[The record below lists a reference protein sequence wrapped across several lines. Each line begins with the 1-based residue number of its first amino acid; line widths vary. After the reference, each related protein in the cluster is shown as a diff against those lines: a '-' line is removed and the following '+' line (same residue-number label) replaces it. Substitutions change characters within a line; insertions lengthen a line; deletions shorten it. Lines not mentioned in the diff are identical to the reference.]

1 MGSLITGKL
10 GATRQLES
18 GSGARGRAARRLRRK
33 GFGKA
38 AEKMALDAEELRL
51 KEKELQGT
59 GFRSAE
65 SEADLA
71 ALSKK
76 KSRAERAAASG
87 HRPSTEP
94 ATGEKLQQRLSLFE
108 EMKAA
113 RESGKDVQGFR
124 DRATGLGVTA
134 KGFESAVGKLPALQ
148 TPGAGPS
155 PTTPPATTPK
165 TAAPAPTTGG
175 LGFGDLGTATNPPA
189 ATPPAA
195 TPPAPTPTKLP
206 PPRNLHGGL
215 PTSLATSISKEYHD
229 ISSRMQRLLQ
239 TPGGKDLAEDPEAVK
254 SLEQR
259 LRRRT
264 NISVRDRLLDGEE
277 LDPLS
282 REGILLEEHY
292 RKFPL
297 DTTDPREVLT
307 RLRDKQD
314 REKYAPA
321 AEKPAM
327 SPEELDKLVKS
338 ARGIS
343 DAMEAFRSPY
353 ESANWGKDKLRKKGY
368 GHSSKRSPAQEA
380 YSVRPP
386 GMSLEE
392 FYKKPRPIT
401 FR

>member
-51 KEKELQGT
+51 QEKELQGT

-71 ALSKK
+71 ARTKQK
-76 KSRAERAAASG
+76 NKIERAAASG

-189 ATPPAA
+189 TTAPATTAPATTA
-195 TPPAPTPTKLP
+195 PGTNERVGRISGLPAP
-206 PPRNLHGGL
+206 
-215 PTSLATSISKEYHD
+215 LATSISKEYHD

-277 LDPLS
+277 IDPLS
-282 REGILLEEHY
+282 REGMLLEEHY
-292 RKFPL
+292 REFPL

-307 RLRDKQD
+307 RLKDKRN

-327 SPEELDKLVKS
+327 SPKELDKLIKGV
-338 ARGIS
+338 RGVS
-343 DAMEAFRSPY
+343 DVMRYQQSGQPNKG
-353 ESANWGKDKLRKKGY
+353 SLGANL
-368 GHSSKRSPAQEA
+368 
-380 YSVRPP
+380 SV
-386 GMSLEE
+386 L
-392 FYKKPRPIT
+392 K
-401 FR
+401 